1 MPPLP
6 PGATEIEGSDSDVMQ
21 RIQSWRLWIWFEGKG
36 ELRAWLVVEKLRG
49 ATEEEGEVEVENQRE
64 LRDGFG
70 ELLLLEKRL
79 IEEDEGWRLD
89 VHNDMSESWNTS
101 LRQR

>member
-1 MPPLP
+1 M
-6 PGATEIEGSDSDVMQ
+6 
-21 RIQSWRLWIWFEGKG
+21 
-36 ELRAWLVVEKLRG
+36 VEKLRG
-49 ATEEEGEVEVENQRE
+49 ATEEEGEVEVENRRE

>member
-1 MPPLP
+1 M
-6 PGATEIEGSDSDVMQ
+6 
-21 RIQSWRLWIWFEGKG
+21 
-36 ELRAWLVVEKLRG
+36 VVEKLRG
-49 ATEEEGEVEVENQRE
+49 ATEEEGEVEVKNRRE

-89 VHNDMSESWNTS
+89 V
-101 LRQR
+101 

>member
-6 PGATEIEGSDSDVMQ
+6 PGETEIEGSDSDVTQ
-21 RIQSWRLWIWFEGKG
+21 RSQSWRLWIWFEGKG

-49 ATEEEGEVEVENQRE
+49 ATEEEGEVEVENRRE

-89 VHNDMSESWNTS
+89 VQNDMSESWNTS

>member
-1 MPPLP
+1 M
-6 PGATEIEGSDSDVMQ
+6 
-21 RIQSWRLWIWFEGKG
+21 
-36 ELRAWLVVEKLRG
+36 VEKLRG
-49 ATEEEGEVEVENQRE
+49 ATEEEGEVEVENRRE

-89 VHNDMSESWNTS
+89 VHNDM
-101 LRQR
+101 

>member
-1 MPPLP
+1 MV
-6 PGATEIEGSDSDVMQ
+6 A
-21 RIQSWRLWIWFEGKG
+21 
-36 ELRAWLVVEKLRG
+36 KLRG
-49 ATEEEGEVEVENQRE
+49 ATEEEGEVEVENRRE

-101 LRQR
+101 LQQR

>member
-1 MPPLP
+1 M
-6 PGATEIEGSDSDVMQ
+6 
-21 RIQSWRLWIWFEGKG
+21 
-36 ELRAWLVVEKLRG
+36 VEKLRG
-49 ATEEEGEVEVENQRE
+49 ATEEEGEVEVKNRRE